1 MSERSVEKNS
11 SSETVLRGEFYLI
24 SVVAQRT
31 GLHPQTLR
39 QYDRLGLLT
48 PSRASGR
55 GRRYSEE
62 DIEILITI
70 RDLVREGVN
79 LAGVKRIIELEVRVT
94 AVQSELDEL
103 KQLHR

>member
-1 MSERSVEKNS
+1 M
-11 SSETVLRGEFYLI
+11 
-24 SVVAQRT
+24 
-31 GLHPQTLR
+31 
-39 QYDRLGLLT
+39 

-70 RDLVREGVN
+70 RDLAREGRN

-94 AVQSELDEL
+94 TFQMN
-103 KQLHR
+103 

>member
-1 MSERSVEKNS
+1 MSNKSLENS
-11 SSETVLRGEFYLI
+11 DPNSEALVGRFYLI

-94 AVQSELDEL
+94 TVQDEL
-103 KQLHR
+103 ETLRQLHR